1 MLYTAYRTV
10 ICSHPSFVSLSQYLY
25 NGPSVLFFSG
35 SVWRIEWLGRTRC
48 ISRSYDAHDN
58 EAMVWSCQTSRTD
71 TCWSEQFLT
80 SDFDHENRYIARAVI
95 NHEKKKKLM
104 DHSKTARSKMK
115 FWNERTVYTALAGTW
130 KLDPALLWSL
140 SESKHCFCI
149 SQTSPK
155 LADNV
160 DVELIKTTSSKC
172 VIRREMLGAFKTVLS
187 LW

>member
-1 MLYTAYRTV
+1 MAYWV
-10 ICSHPSFVSLSQYLY
+10 AWKDSMHFEIL
-25 NGPSVLFFSG
+25 
-35 SVWRIEWLGRTRC
+35 WRTRQWSHGMIVSNKPYRHMLERT
-48 ISRSYDAHDN
+48 ISDTRFWPRKSIY
-58 EAMVWSCQTSRTD
+58 CTSSNKSR
-71 TCWSEQFLT
+71 
-80 SDFDHENRYIARAVI
+80 
-95 NHEKKKKLM
+95 KKKQLM

-172 VIRREMLGAFKTVLS
+172 AIRREMLGVLLKRCS
-187 LW
+187 VFDSVYSDDLKWRNSVPNVHYG